1 MTPIGKR
8 IFILLINLALGE
20 SGPKITF
27 EWLTDKNIITGS
39 KYDQRRV
46 QQIIHHWKISSGEI
60 FQNYT
65 NCNHNQIKEF
75 KSPELRHSPNTKF
88 LQSSLLNVP
97 SVHEGK
103 KSFKCKF
110 RPAYFTQK
118 ANLTKHM
125 RSEHVGKNELL
136 SCNTCKKSLMQNEHM
151 IQHICDSNFDDR

>member
-1 MTPIGKR
+1 MEK
-8 IFILLINLALGE
+8 LLINLALGE
-20 SGPKITF
+20 NEPKTTF
-27 EWLTDKNIITGS
+27 EWLVKKLPGS
-39 KYDQRRV
+39 KYDQRKV
-46 QQIIHHWKISSGEI
+46 QRIIHYWKTTSGEI

-65 NCNHNQIKEF
+65 NYNHNQIKEF

-136 SCNTCKKSLMQNEHM
+136 SCNSCKKKFNAK
-151 IQHICDSNFDDR
+151 